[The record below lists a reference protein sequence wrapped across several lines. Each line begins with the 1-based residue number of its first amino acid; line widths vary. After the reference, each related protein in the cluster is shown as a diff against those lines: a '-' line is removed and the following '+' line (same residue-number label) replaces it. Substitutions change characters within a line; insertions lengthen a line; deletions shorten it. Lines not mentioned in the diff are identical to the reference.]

1 MGVLGGGVSL
11 ALERAFGLFAGGL
24 FDVIGTLL
32 TFLLQRFVVRVVMT
46 GVMVRGVVMRSLI
59 VHGDVL
65 RVSETSPEL

>member
-32 TFLLQRFVVRVVMT
+32 TFLLQCFVVRVMT
-46 GVMVRGVVMRSLI
+46 GVMVRGVVMGSLI